1 MEREKLTFLGEALS
15 AVRELAKVG
24 LGWHTRPPL
33 AGSALPPRMLEST
46 KFIPRRNRARYHGQR
61 SPRSSFGIFDLF
73 LGRAGR
79 LKPGRFGD
87 SSCRR
92 SWPCDVRTRPLPR
105 RGYCDARRCFRSIP
119 NLQYIAEG
127 TPYRCVTLL
136 DTGSPQ
142 TFIRRNVFDRMLLVA
157 YIPHTGWRAERSLL
171 VRVPVWV
178 G

>member
-79 LKPGRFGD
+79 LKPDSLGD
-87 SSCRR
+87 SFWRR
-92 SWPCDVRTRPLPR
+92 LSPCAVRTRPLPR
-105 RGYCDARRCFRSIP
+105 RGYCDARRCLVYSQNRNTYRSGRH
-119 NLQYIAEG
+119 A
-127 TPYRCVTLL
+127 PYRCVAPL

-142 TFIRRNVFDRMLLVA
+142 TFIRRDVLDRMLLVGA
-157 YIPHTGWRAERSLL
+157 ASAACERPCSP
-171 VRVPVWV
+171 RS
-178 G
+178 